1 MIDFT
6 GLLEKATGLLG
17 EANVSEMLG
26 DTDPS
31 TLLEDAGI
39 EVGGENSV
47 VDRITELFEQS
58 RS

>member
-6 GLLEKATGLLG
+6 GLLEKASGLLG
-17 EANVSEMLG
+17 EANVAEILAEK
-26 DTDPS
+26 DPS
-31 TLLEDAGI
+31 VLLEEAGI
-39 EVGGENSV
+39 EGGAENSV

>member
-17 EANVSEMLG
+17 EANVADMVG
-26 DTDPS
+26 DKDPS
-31 TLLEDAGI
+31 ALLEDIGI
-39 EVGGENSV
+39 DGGAENPV